1 MYVRCA
7 MSETAPKKML
17 LGILERKEL
26 DSNPYFEF
34 PTLLRSTLEAFS
46 FISTLQLG
54 LWDISIIPTSSRFIW
69 LHANILPHW
78 INDDEIPSIY
88 KEWTTTIVL
97 PFKASMKQESA
108 LFISKFSDIH
118 PSLLLFLN
126 HLRYISIVDEVSG
139 TKRTI
144 VRRDAGEHI
153 VEVYNDEGKS

>member
-1 MYVRCA
+1 
-7 MSETAPKKML
+7 
-17 LGILERKEL
+17 
-26 DSNPYFEF
+26 
-34 PTLLRSTLEAFS
+34 
-46 FISTLQLG
+46 
-54 LWDISIIPTSSRFIW
+54 
-69 LHANILPHW
+69 
-78 INDDEIPSIY
+78 
-88 KEWTTTIVL
+88 
-97 PFKASMKQESA
+97 MKQESA